1 MIKRILHFVFVLVF
15 LFTVTITV
23 YGNNKHFYESENGTG
38 LIDGDNKP
46 ISDDYKLNQNFPNPF
61 NPSTKISY
69 KINIEG
75 KVTLQ
80 VFNLVGQ
87 VVEVLVNEFQKPG
100 RYEVE
105 FDAGDLPSGVY
116 LYKLQ
121 INDFT
126 SVKRMTLLR

>member
-1 MIKRILHFVFVLVF
+1 MNKRILHFVFVLVF
-15 LFTVTITV
+15 LFTGMVTV
-23 YGNNKHFYESENGTG
+23 NGNNKHFYESENGAG

-105 FDAGDLPSGVY
+105 FDAGNLPSGVY